1 MPGLVDG
8 KVAVVTGAA
17 SGIGRAAALALAAQ
31 GAKAIIVADVRK
43 DPREGGTPTHEAVS
57 CEGRFVMCDVR
68 KPGDL
73 QAAVAAADEF
83 GGIDIMVN
91 NAGIVVMGDF
101 LEFTEEQY
109 DRQMDVNAKGV
120 FFGTQAAARRMV
132 EKGGGAIVNV
142 SSVLGMVGSGA
153 VAAYSASKG
162 AIKLTTYSAANYLAG
177 KGVRVNAVHPG
188 VVGTELVTGDFGLP
202 MEMAT
207 QVFPIPIGRP
217 ATPDDVSGA
226 IVFLASDLSAYITG
240 ASLVVDGGMITK
252 M

>member
-8 KVAVVTGAA
+8 KVAVITGAA
-17 SGIGRAAALALAAQ
+17 SGIGRAAALALAAE

-57 CEGRFVMCDVR
+57 CAGRFVMCDVS
-68 KPGDL
+68 KPADL

-109 DRQMDVNAKGV
+109 DRQMNVNAKGV
-120 FFGTQAAARRMV
+120 FFGTQAAAKAMV
-132 EKGGGAIVNV
+132 AKGGGAIVNV

-153 VAAYSASKG
+153 VTAYSASKG
-162 AIKLTTYSAANYLAG
+162 AIKLITYSAANYLAAQ
-177 KGVRVNAVHPG
+177 GVRVNAVHPG

-202 MEMAT
+202 MEAAT
-207 QVFPIPIGRP
+207 QVFTIPIGRP
-217 ATPDDVSGA
+217 ATPQDCTGA
-226 IVFLASDLSAYITG
+226 IVFLASDMSAYMTG
-240 ASLVVDGGMITK
+240 ASVVVDGGMITK

>member
-1 MPGLVDG
+1 
-8 KVAVVTGAA
+8 
-17 SGIGRAAALALAAQ
+17 
-31 GAKAIIVADVRK
+31 
-43 DPREGGTPTHEAVS
+43 
-57 CEGRFVMCDVR
+57 
-68 KPGDL
+68 
-73 QAAVAAADEF
+73 
-83 GGIDIMVN
+83 
-91 NAGIVVMGDF
+91 
-101 LEFTEEQY
+101 
-109 DRQMDVNAKGV
+109 
-120 FFGTQAAARRMV
+120 
-132 EKGGGAIVNV
+132 
-142 SSVLGMVGSGA
+142 MVGSGA